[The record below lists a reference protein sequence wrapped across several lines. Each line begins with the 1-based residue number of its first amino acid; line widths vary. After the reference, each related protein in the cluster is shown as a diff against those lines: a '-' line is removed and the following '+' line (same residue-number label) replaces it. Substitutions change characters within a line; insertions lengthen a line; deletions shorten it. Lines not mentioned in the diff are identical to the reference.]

1 MTDCASEQKLLSE
14 LRVTELKHEL
24 EKRNLDKNG
33 IKIILTDRLE
43 KALIADGHDP
53 TTYLFRINEPVG
65 ASPKSTKQMSPTN
78 SVDNS
83 ADIEM
88 NTPEPAFE
96 NGNGV
101 AKGDHNEEPVQ
112 MDSEAA
118 QLAANSGIEKAD
130 NMGDNAKE
138 LIIADELAPAA
149 SLTTNDEEM
158 LEDPLADVPAEST
171 TPSAKLAV
179 TISAQL
185 PAKTPVQAPLPDEKE
200 NDIAA
205 RSIWVRGLTSATK
218 AADLKVLCT
227 QYGKVVRAKIYTSK
241 KQSTSA
247 CYGYVTMADTAA
259 AERAAAAMHKT
270 QIRGRT
276 ISVEKA
282 DRSKVPAV
290 KPTATTPMKKDASNE
305 SPAKRDSEK
314 KLTVDGSKNK
324 AEVVTEKS
332 QSADARTK
340 EKLSKS
346 SVGRRDF
353 SRRVVARDPRRDSQR
368 TISAARRYPLTRGIT
383 SHTLRGRI
391 TRPGE
396 RGGYVSS
403 IRRPEAMS
411 QRDLLTLM
419 RRKEE
424 EHRRREAEIEKERA
438 LERERERIRFERE
451 QLEKERLQLQLQAAL
466 QQQKMVAMSSSR
478 TKDSYAP
485 RSSSSVPNLD
495 HLPLEWNVIALN
507 TNQVPQLVEDEVGM
521 ILTVLRADM
530 AHHSLQRTHPERN
543 TREGTL
549 RHVEGET
556 HILVIA
562 EMRIALL
569 QVVLEVV
576 LVGDRLQGQVSVRR
590 LHGKE
595 MEEQHFFLGSKGRE
609 EARNGGGNGGWS
621 TFGSGGGASTSGGM
635 RYDYDK
641 YQQRF

>member
-43 KALIADGHDP
+43 KV
-53 TTYLFRINEPVG
+53 RI
-65 ASPKSTKQMSPTN
+65 
-78 SVDNS
+78 
-83 ADIEM
+83 
-88 NTPEPAFE
+88 E

-101 AKGDHNEEPVQ
+101 AKGDHNEEALQ
-112 MDSEAA
+112 MDTEAA
-118 QLAANSGIEKAD
+118 QLATNSDIEKAD
-130 NMGDNAKE
+130 NMCDNAKE
-138 LIIADELAPAA
+138 LITADELAPAA
-149 SLTTNDEEM
+149 FLTTNDEEM

-290 KPTATTPMKKDASNE
+290 KPTAATPMKKDASNE

-324 AEVVTEKS
+324 AEVVTEKC
-332 QSADARTK
+332 QSADAKTK
-340 EKLSKS
+340 SAGSSTSALSKRDNSRSDRKRDDKERQRSSNNERRDSEKLSKS

-485 RSSSSVPNLD
+485 RSSSRSRHSEYRSSRDGRGDKLSSPSPRHRSSD
-495 HLPLEWNVIALN
+495 HLRLEWNVIVLN
-507 TNQVPQLVEDEVGM
+507 INQVPQLVEDEVDM
-521 ILTVLRADM
+521 ILTVLHADM
-530 AHHSLQRTHPERN
+530 AHHSLQHTHRERN

-549 RHVEGET
+549 RHG
-556 HILVIA
+556 
-562 EMRIALL
+562 RI
-569 QVVLEVV
+569 
-576 LVGDRLQGQVSVRR
+576 
-590 LHGKE
+590 
-595 MEEQHFFLGSKGRE
+595 GSSTGWGSSSGAGFGSSSAWE
-609 EARNGGGNGGWS
+609 RNGGATEVGDGRHLAVVEELRQAVVCDMITTNIS
-621 TFGSGGGASTSGGM
+621 NASEFEM
-635 RYDYDK
+635 IEMILWW
-641 YQQRF
+641 